1 MVEARRRHCRSRAS
15 FCPTLA
21 FAALAGSGAMQVAA
35 APAPAN
41 GCEALP
47 KPEQTRCWALR
58 ACATIDDEVRRQ
70 ECFRAVAGEDVEA
83 APVGEDAEAASDA
96 RTGQEAAPTS
106 QPPRLANDTAAAS
119 AETAETDTPT
129 RSAVPADS
137 PKRPEWDGE
146 SVDKRT
152 VERTV
157 LQIPRRFSAQVTAR
171 RELLHNR
178 QLIALDGELVFETD
192 RASQS
197 HLKVGDRVDV
207 VRASS
212 LFARRFRI
220 SGPSRGTVTGTR
232 LRCEHLEVS
241 ADTRR
246 KCVLLGASQLG
257 ERD

>member
-1 MVEARRRHCRSRAS
+1 
-15 FCPTLA
+15 
-21 FAALAGSGAMQVAA
+21 MQAAA

-83 APVGEDAEAASDA
+83 AAVGEDAEATSDA
-96 RTGQEAAPTS
+96 RTGQEAAPAS
-106 QPPRLANDTAAAS
+106 QPPRPANDTAAAS
-119 AETAETDTPT
+119 AETNTPT

-137 PKRPEWDGE
+137 PKPEWDGE

-157 LQIPRRFSAQVTAR
+157 LQIPRRFSARVTAR

-178 QLIALDGELVFETD
+178 QLIALDDELVFETD
-192 RASQS
+192 RAGQS

-246 KCVLLGASQLG
+246 KCVLLGASQPG

>member
-15 FCPTLA
+15 FCPALA
-21 FAALAGSGAMQVAA
+21 FAALAGSGAVQAAA

-70 ECFRAVAGEDVEA
+70 ECFRAVAGDDVEA
-83 APVGEDAEAASDA
+83 APVGEDGEAASDA
-96 RTGQEAAPTS
+96 RTEQEAAPTS
-106 QPPRLANDTAAAS
+106 QPPRPANDTAATS

-129 RSAVPADS
+129 PSAVPADS
-137 PKRPEWDGE
+137 PQRPEWDGE

-192 RASQS
+192 RAGQS

-246 KCVLLGASQLG
+246 KCALLGASQPG
-257 ERD
+257 ERE